1 MKKKKTYIL
10 SIEKDD
16 PKKELEFEV
25 TFQLSLTSSQ
35 RYKRMIKMLKQNM
48 DSINKN
54 ERQKTPAIISRA

>member
-25 TFQLSLTSSQ
+25 AFQLSLTSSQ
-35 RYKRMIKMLKQNM
+35 RYKRMIKMFKQNM

>member
-1 MKKKKTYIL
+1 MKKKKTHIL
-10 SIEKDD
+10 SLEKDD

-35 RYKRMIKMLKQNM
+35 RYKRMIKMFKQNM

>member
-1 MKKKKTYIL
+1 MKKKNTFIL
-10 SIEKDD
+10 SLEKDD

-35 RYKRMIKMLKQNM
+35 RYKRMIKMFKQNT